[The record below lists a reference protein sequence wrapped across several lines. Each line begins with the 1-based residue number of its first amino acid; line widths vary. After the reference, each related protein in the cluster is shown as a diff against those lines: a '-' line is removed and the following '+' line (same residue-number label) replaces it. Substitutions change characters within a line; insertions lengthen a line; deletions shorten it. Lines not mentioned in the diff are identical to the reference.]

1 MAAEL
6 GEDDLAWSA
15 AALSAKRVR
24 DVNAQ
29 PGSFKKVKSIC
40 EIGSHSLSKDLTGAG
55 NESGLRYRLL
65 VVGRSGSSVNSAPA
79 RVSEEYM
86 TMEDSLEGPA
96 TNVAEKRESLL
107 ISANPVVL
115 TKRTAA
121 LLGDAA
127 A

>member
-40 EIGSHSLSKDLTGAG
+40 EFGSHSLSKDLTGGG

-86 TMEDSLEGPA
+86 TMEDSMKALQQTLP
-96 TNVAEKRESLL
+96 K
-107 ISANPVVL
+107 SANLCLFRP
-115 TKRTAA
+115 TQPCFSERTAA

>member
-107 ISANPVVL
+107 ISANPVEL
-115 TKRTAA
+115 TERTAA